1 MKLGFFVTNQ
11 YLPGESMSEKIQESS
26 EQVRAAR
33 DAGFSLIAT
42 GQHYLAAPYQM
53 STSFTLL
60 SRLAADAG
68 DMQVAA
74 TVILVPLHNPVELA
88 ESISTLDAITNGK
101 FVFGVGLG
109 YRDEEY
115 SAFGVKREERVG
127 RMNEAMDLI
136 KRLWSEDEVEFNG
149 KYYTVPKTKISTKP
163 VQNPHPPIWVAA
175 NNDVAIRRAAR
186 WGYPWLINPHATVPM
201 VADQWTKY
209 KSALDEFGNPVPDD
223 LPMMREMY
231 VAEDRETA
239 YLESRPFLEAKYKAY
254 ADWGQDKALPGEES
268 FSVPYQDLAKDRFL
282 LGSPDDI
289 VEEFRRYHDELGVN
303 HMICRMQWPGMPQ
316 EKVLKQI
323 ELLGRE
329 VIPRIREF

>member
-1 MKLGFFVTNQ
+1 MPQ
-11 YLPGESMSEKIQESS
+11 KIQESS
-26 EQVRAAR
+26 DQVKAAR

-42 GQHYLAAPYQM
+42 GEHFLAAPYQM
-53 STSFTLL
+53 SNSFTLL

-88 ESISTLDAITNGK
+88 ESIATLDAITNGK

-109 YRDEEY
+109 YREEEY
-115 SAFGVKREERVG
+115 TAFGVQQGERVG
-127 RMNEAMDLI
+127 RFNEAMDLI
-136 KRLWSEDEVEFNG
+136 KRLWSDEEVEFNG
-149 KYYTVPKTKISTKP
+149 KYYTVPKTKISTRP
-163 VQNPHPPIWVAA
+163 VQTPPPIWVAA

-201 VADQWTKY
+201 VADQWNRY
-209 KSALDEFGNPVPDD
+209 KAALDEFENPIPSE

-231 VAEDRETA
+231 VAQDRETA
-239 YLESRPFLEAKYKAY
+239 FIESQPFLEGKYKAY

-289 VEEFRRYHDELGVN
+289 VSEFRRYAEELGVN

-316 EKVLKQI
+316 EQVLKQI

-329 VIPRIREF
+329 VIPRIKDF

>member
-11 YLPGESMSEKIQESS
+11 YLPGESLPQKIQDSS

-42 GQHYLAAPYQM
+42 GEHFLAAPYQM
-53 STSFTLL
+53 SNSFTLL

-88 ESISTLDAITNGK
+88 ESIATLDAITNGK

-109 YRDEEY
+109 YREEEY
-115 SAFGVKREERVG
+115 TAFGVQPGERVG
-127 RMNEAMDLI
+127 RFNEAMDLI
-136 KRLWSEDEVEFNG
+136 KRLWSDEEVEFNG
-149 KYYTVPKTKISTKP
+149 KYYNVPKTKISTRP
-163 VQNPHPPIWVAA
+163 VQTPPPIWVAA

-201 VADQWTKY
+201 VADQWNRY
-209 KSALDEFGNPVPDD
+209 KAALNEFENPVPSE

-231 VAEDRETA
+231 VAQDRETA
-239 YLESRPFLEAKYKAY
+239 FIESQPFLEGKYKAY

-282 LGSPDDI
+282 LGLSLI
-289 VEEFRRYHDELGVN
+289 H
-303 HMICRMQWPGMPQ
+303 I
-316 EKVLKQI
+316 
-323 ELLGRE
+323 
-329 VIPRIREF
+329 

>member
-11 YLPGESMSEKIQESS
+11 YLPGESMPQKIQDSA

-42 GQHYLAAPYQM
+42 GEHYLAAPYQM
-53 STSFTLL
+53 STSLTLL

-88 ESISTLDAITNGK
+88 ESIATLDAITNGK

-115 SAFGVKREERVG
+115 TAFGVQKGERVG
-127 RMNEAMDLI
+127 RFNEAMDLI
-136 KRLWSEDEVEFNG
+136 KRLWSEEEIEFNG
-149 KYYTVPKTKISTKP
+149 KYYTVPKTKISTRP
-163 VQNPHPPIWVAA
+163 VQSPPPIWVAA

-201 VADQWTKY
+201 VADQWHRY
-209 KSALDEFGNPVPDD
+209 KAALDEFGNPVGPAEIRVTAIGGTVERVVNTGEEIVPASSLTFMTDHNG
-223 LPMMREMY
+223 
-231 VAEDRETA
+231 VAIYELSSSGTNVVSVVVSAVGAAGSGSNGAARSGAAVASTA
-239 YLESRPFLEAKYKAY
+239 AVAARADAY
-254 ADWGQDKALPGEES
+254 AS
-268 FSVPYQDLAKDRFL
+268 
-282 LGSPDDI
+282 
-289 VEEFRRYHDELGVN
+289 
-303 HMICRMQWPGMPQ
+303 
-316 EKVLKQI
+316 
-323 ELLGRE
+323 
-329 VIPRIREF
+329 IPCCC

>member
-11 YLPGESMSEKIQESS
+11 YLPGESMPQKIQESS
-26 EQVRAAR
+26 EQVKAAR

-42 GQHYLAAPYQM
+42 GEHFLAAPYQM
-53 STSFTLL
+53 SNSFTLL

-88 ESISTLDAITNGK
+88 ESIATLDAITNGK

-109 YRDEEY
+109 YREEAY
-115 SAFGVKREERVG
+115 TAFGVQRGGRVG
-127 RMNEAMDLI
+127 RFNEAMDLI
-136 KRLWSEDEVEFNG
+136 KRLWSDEEVEFNG
-149 KYYTVPKTKISTKP
+149 KYYTVPKTKISTRP
-163 VQNPHPPIWVAA
+163 VQTPPPIWVAA

-201 VADQWTKY
+201 VADQWNRY
-209 KSALDEFGNPVPDD
+209 KAALDEFGNPIPSE

-231 VAEDRETA
+231 VAQDRETA
-239 YLESRPFLEAKYKAY
+239 FIESQPFLEGKYKAY

-289 VEEFRRYHDELGVN
+289 VSEFRRYAEELGVN

-316 EKVLKQI
+316 EQVLKQI

-329 VIPRIREF
+329 VIPRIKDF

>member
-11 YLPGESMSEKIQESS
+11 YLPGESMSEKIEESS

-53 STSFTLL
+53 STSLTLL
-60 SRLAADAG
+60 ARLAADAG

-88 ESISTLDAITNGK
+88 ESIATLDAITNGK

-115 SAFGVKREERVG
+115 TAFGVQRGERVG

-136 KRLWSEDEVEFNG
+136 KRLWSEDEIEFNG
-149 KYYTVPKTKISTKP
+149 NYYTVPKTKLSTKP

-201 VADQWTKY
+201 VADQWTRY
-209 KSALDEFGNPVPDD
+209 KAALEEFGNPVPDE

-239 YLESRPFLEAKYKAY
+239 YIESQPFLEAKYKAY

-289 VEEFRRYHDELGVN
+289 VDEFRRYHDELGVN

-316 EKVLKQI
+316 EQVLKQI

-329 VIPRIREF
+329 VIPRIEEF

>member
-11 YLPGESMSEKIQESS
+11 YLPGESMPQKIQDSS

-42 GQHYLAAPYQM
+42 GEHFLAAPYQM
-53 STSFTLL
+53 SNSFTLL

-88 ESISTLDAITNGK
+88 ESIATLDAITNGK

-109 YRDEEY
+109 YREEEY
-115 SAFGVKREERVG
+115 TAFGVQPGERVG
-127 RMNEAMDLI
+127 RFNEAMDLI
-136 KRLWSEDEVEFNG
+136 KRLWSDEEVEFNG
-149 KYYTVPKTKISTKP
+149 KYYTVPKTKISTRP
-163 VQNPHPPIWVAA
+163 VQTPPPIWVAA

-201 VADQWTKY
+201 VADQWNRY
-209 KSALDEFGNPVPDD
+209 KAALNEFGNPVPSE

-231 VAEDRETA
+231 VAQDRETA
-239 YLESRPFLEAKYKAY
+239 FIESQPFLEGKYKAY

-289 VEEFRRYHDELGVN
+289 VSEFRRYAEELGVN

-316 EKVLKQI
+316 EQVLKQI

-329 VIPRIREF
+329 VIPRIKNF

>member
-11 YLPGESMSEKIQESS
+11 YLPGESMPQKIQDSS

-42 GQHYLAAPYQM
+42 GEHFLAAPYQM
-53 STSFTLL
+53 SNSFTLL

-88 ESISTLDAITNGK
+88 ESIATLDAITNGK

-109 YRDEEY
+109 YREEEY
-115 SAFGVKREERVG
+115 TAFGVQPGERVG
-127 RMNEAMDLI
+127 RFNEAMDLI
-136 KRLWSEDEVEFNG
+136 KRLWSDEEVEFNG
-149 KYYTVPKTKISTKP
+149 KYYNVPKTKISTRP
-163 VQNPHPPIWVAA
+163 VQTPPPIWVAA

-201 VADQWTKY
+201 VADQWNRY
-209 KSALDEFGNPVPDD
+209 KAALNEFGNPVPSE

-231 VAEDRETA
+231 VAQDRETA
-239 YLESRPFLEAKYKAY
+239 FIESHPFLEGKYKAY

-289 VEEFRRYHDELGVN
+289 VSEFRRYAEELGVN

-316 EKVLKQI
+316 EQVLKQI

-329 VIPRIREF
+329 VIPRIKDF

>member
-1 MKLGFFVTNQ
+1 MT
-11 YLPGESMSEKIQESS
+11 
-26 EQVRAAR
+26 
-33 DAGFSLIAT
+33 
-42 GQHYLAAPYQM
+42 
-53 STSFTLL
+53 
-60 SRLAADAG
+60 
-68 DMQVAA
+68 
-74 TVILVPLHNPVELA
+74 
-88 ESISTLDAITNGK
+88 
-101 FVFGVGLG
+101 
-109 YRDEEY
+109 
-115 SAFGVKREERVG
+115 
-127 RMNEAMDLI
+127 
-136 KRLWSEDEVEFNG
+136 
-149 KYYTVPKTKISTKP
+149 
-163 VQNPHPPIWVAA
+163 
-175 NNDVAIRRAAR
+175 
-186 WGYPWLINPHATVPM
+186 
-201 VADQWTKY
+201 
-209 KSALDEFGNPVPDD
+209 DD
-223 LPMMREMY
+223 LPKMREMY

>member
-11 YLPGESMSEKIQESS
+11 YLPGESMPQKIQESS
-26 EQVRAAR
+26 EQVKAAR

-42 GQHYLAAPYQM
+42 GEHFLAAPYQM
-53 STSFTLL
+53 SNSFTLL

-88 ESISTLDAITNGK
+88 ESIATLDAITNGK

-109 YRDEEY
+109 YREEEY
-115 SAFGVKREERVG
+115 TAFGVQQGERVG
-127 RMNEAMDLI
+127 RFNEAMDLI
-136 KRLWSEDEVEFNG
+136 KRLWSDEEVEFNG
-149 KYYTVPKTKISTKP
+149 KYYTVPKTKISTRP
-163 VQNPHPPIWVAA
+163 VQTPPPIWVAA

-201 VADQWTKY
+201 VADQWNRY
-209 KSALDEFGNPVPDD
+209 KAALDEFGNPIPSE

-231 VAEDRETA
+231 VAQDRETA
-239 YLESRPFLEAKYKAY
+239 FIESQPFLEGKYKAY

-289 VEEFRRYHDELGVN
+289 VSEFRRYAEELGVN

-316 EKVLKQI
+316 EQVLNQI

-329 VIPRIREF
+329 VIPRIKDF

>member
-1 MKLGFFVTNQ
+1 MPQ
-11 YLPGESMSEKIQESS
+11 KIQESS
-26 EQVRAAR
+26 EQVKAAR

-42 GQHYLAAPYQM
+42 GEHFLAAPYQM
-53 STSFTLL
+53 SNSFTLL

-74 TVILVPLHNPVELA
+74 TVILVPLHNTVELA
-88 ESISTLDAITNGK
+88 ESIATLVAITKGK
-101 FVFGVGLG
+101 LVYGVGLC
-109 YRDEEY
+109 YREEEY
-115 SAFGVKREERVG
+115 TAFGVQRGERVG
-127 RMNEAMDLI
+127 RFNEAMDLI
-136 KRLWSEDEVEFNG
+136 KRLWSDEEVEFNG
-149 KYYTVPKTKISTKP
+149 KYYTVPKTKISTRP
-163 VQNPHPPIWVAA
+163 VQTPPPIWVAA

-201 VADQWTKY
+201 VADQWNRY
-209 KSALDEFGNPVPDD
+209 KAALDEFGNPIPSE

-231 VAEDRETA
+231 VAQDRETA
-239 YLESRPFLEAKYKAY
+239 FIESQPFLEGKYKAY

-289 VEEFRRYHDELGVN
+289 VSEFRRYAEELGVN

-316 EKVLKQI
+316 EQVLNQI

-329 VIPRIREF
+329 VIPRIKDF

>member
-1 MKLGFFVTNQ
+1 M
-11 YLPGESMSEKIQESS
+11 
-26 EQVRAAR
+26 
-33 DAGFSLIAT
+33 
-42 GQHYLAAPYQM
+42 
-53 STSFTLL
+53 
-60 SRLAADAG
+60 
-68 DMQVAA
+68 
-74 TVILVPLHNPVELA
+74 
-88 ESISTLDAITNGK
+88 DAITNGK

-115 SAFGVKREERVG
+115 SAFGVQRGERVG

>member
-11 YLPGESMSEKIQESS
+11 YLPGESMPQKIQESS
-26 EQVRAAR
+26 EQVKAAR

-42 GQHYLAAPYQM
+42 GEHFLAAPYQM
-53 STSFTLL
+53 SNSFTLL

-88 ESISTLDAITNGK
+88 ESIATLDAITNGK

-109 YRDEEY
+109 YREEEY
-115 SAFGVKREERVG
+115 TAFGVQQGERVG
-127 RMNEAMDLI
+127 RFNEAMDLI
-136 KRLWSEDEVEFNG
+136 KRLWSDEEVEFNG
-149 KYYTVPKTKISTKP
+149 KYYTVPKTKISTRP
-163 VQNPHPPIWVAA
+163 VQTPPPIWVAA

-201 VADQWTKY
+201 VADQWNRY
-209 KSALDEFGNPVPDD
+209 KAALNEFGNPVPSE

-231 VAEDRETA
+231 VAQDRETA
-239 YLESRPFLEAKYKAY
+239 FIESQPFLEGKYKAY

-289 VEEFRRYHDELGVN
+289 VSEFRRYAEELGVN

-316 EKVLKQI
+316 EQVLKQI

-329 VIPRIREF
+329 VIPRIKDF

>member
-1 MKLGFFVTNQ
+1 MPQ
-11 YLPGESMSEKIQESS
+11 KIQDSS

-42 GQHYLAAPYQM
+42 GEHFLAAPYQM
-53 STSFTLL
+53 SNSFTLL

-88 ESISTLDAITNGK
+88 ESIATLDAITNGK

-109 YRDEEY
+109 YREEEY
-115 SAFGVKREERVG
+115 TAFGVQPGERVG
-127 RMNEAMDLI
+127 RFNEAMDLI
-136 KRLWSEDEVEFNG
+136 KRLWSDEEVEFNG
-149 KYYTVPKTKISTKP
+149 KYYNVPKTKISTRP
-163 VQNPHPPIWVAA
+163 VQSPPPIWVAA

-201 VADQWTKY
+201 VADQWNRY
-209 KSALDEFGNPVPDD
+209 KAALNEFGNPVPSE

-231 VAEDRETA
+231 VAQDRETA
-239 YLESRPFLEAKYKAY
+239 FIESQPFLEGKYKAY

-289 VEEFRRYHDELGVN
+289 VSEFRRYAEELGVN

-316 EKVLKQI
+316 EQVLKQI

-329 VIPRIREF
+329 VIPRIKNF

>member
-11 YLPGESMSEKIQESS
+11 YLPGESMSQKIRESS
-26 EQVRAAR
+26 EQVKAAR

-42 GQHYLAAPYQM
+42 GEHFLAAPYQM
-53 STSFTLL
+53 SNSFTLL
-60 SRLAADAG
+60 SRLAADAA

-88 ESISTLDAITNGK
+88 ESIATLDSITNGK

-109 YRDEEY
+109 YREEEY
-115 SAFGVKREERVG
+115 TAFGVQRGERVG
-127 RMNEAMDLI
+127 RFNEAMDLI
-136 KRLWSEDEVEFNG
+136 KRLWSDEEVEFNG
-149 KYYTVPKTKISTKP
+149 KYYTVPKTKISTRP
-163 VQNPHPPIWVAA
+163 VQTPPPIWVAA

-201 VADQWTKY
+201 VADQWNRY
-209 KSALDEFGNPVPDD
+209 KAALDEFENPIPSE

-231 VAEDRETA
+231 VAQDRETA
-239 YLESRPFLEAKYKAY
+239 FIESQPFLEGKYKAY

-289 VEEFRRYHDELGVN
+289 VSEFRRYAEELGVN

-316 EKVLKQI
+316 EQVLKQI

-329 VIPRIREF
+329 VIPRIKDF

>member
-11 YLPGESMSEKIQESS
+11 YLPGEAMPQKIQESS
-26 EQVRAAR
+26 EQVKAAR

-42 GQHYLAAPYQM
+42 GEHFLAAPYQM
-53 STSFTLL
+53 SNSFTLL

-88 ESISTLDAITNGK
+88 ESIATLDAITDGK

-109 YRDEEY
+109 YREEEY
-115 SAFGVKREERVG
+115 TAFGVQRGERVG
-127 RMNEAMDLI
+127 RFNEAMDLI
-136 KRLWSEDEVEFNG
+136 KRLWSDEEVEFNG
-149 KYYTVPKTKISTKP
+149 KYYTVPKTKISTRP
-163 VQNPHPPIWVAA
+163 VQTPPPIWVAA

-201 VADQWTKY
+201 VADQWNRY
-209 KSALDEFGNPVPDD
+209 KAALDEFENPIPSE

-231 VAEDRETA
+231 VAQDRETA
-239 YLESRPFLEAKYKAY
+239 FIESQPFLEGKYKAY

-268 FSVPYQDLAKDRFL
+268 FTVPYQDLAKDRFL

-289 VEEFRRYHDELGVN
+289 VSEFRRYAEELGVN

-316 EKVLKQI
+316 EQVLKQI

-329 VIPRIREF
+329 VIPRIKDF